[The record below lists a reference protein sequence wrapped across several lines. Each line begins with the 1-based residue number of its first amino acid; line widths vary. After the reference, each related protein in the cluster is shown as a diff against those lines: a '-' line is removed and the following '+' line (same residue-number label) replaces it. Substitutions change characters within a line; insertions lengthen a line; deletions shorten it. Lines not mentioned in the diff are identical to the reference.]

1 MTAQV
6 FDFRQFQTVR
16 DSVRATGLS
25 PAPLFRQLIAA
36 QLNGERGQSVVA
48 AAQRIK
54 RQFRDEFTGG
64 DAA

>member
-16 DSVRATGLS
+16 DNVRAAGLS

-36 QLNGERGQSVVA
+36 QLQGQRGQAVVA
-48 AAQRIK
+48 AAQRIN